1 MSETWLTYSEAAAA
15 LGTSPEAVRQ
25 KSIREHWHRQR
36 GNDGKT
42 RVLIDLKAQKPRAPR
57 KHPAK
62 QANVQPD
69 EQGKVAALEANVAA
83 LKEAVANSKAVG
95 EHHRLDAATTRNRL
109 DEMIA
114 ELVDMSKRMAEQA
127 ANHDACRRKPWWKRL
142 AANVRPYNARI

>member
-15 LGTSPEAVRQ
+15 LGMSPEAVRQ
-25 KSIREHWHRQR
+25 KSIREHWRRQR
-36 GNDGKT
+36 RNDGKT
-42 RVLIDLKAQKPRAPR
+42 QVLIDLEAQKPRAPR

-69 EQGKVAALEANVAA
+69 EQGKVAALEAQVAV
-83 LKEAVANSKAVG
+83 LKEAVANAQAAC
-95 EHHRLDAATTRNRL
+95 EYHRLDAATSRNRL

-127 ANHDACRRKPWWKRL
+127 VDHNAYRRGPWWKRL
-142 AANVRPYNARI
+142 AG

>member
-36 GNDGKT
+36 RNDGKT
-42 RVLIDLKAQKPRAPR
+42 QVLIDLEAQKPRAPR
-57 KHPAK
+57 KRPAK
-62 QANVQPD
+62 QANIQPD
-69 EQGKVAALEANVAA
+69 EQGKVAALEAHVAA
-83 LKEAVANSKAVG
+83 LKEAVANAEAAG
-95 EHHRLDAATTRNRL
+95 EHHRHDAATTHNRL

-127 ANHDACRRKPWWKRL
+127 ADHNAYRRRSWWKRL
-142 AANVRPYNARI
+142 AG